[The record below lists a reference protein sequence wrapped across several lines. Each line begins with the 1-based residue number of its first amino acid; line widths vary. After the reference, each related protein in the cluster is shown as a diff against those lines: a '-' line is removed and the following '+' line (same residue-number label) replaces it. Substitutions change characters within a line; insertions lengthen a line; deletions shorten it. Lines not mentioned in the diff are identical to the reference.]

1 MKRILTT
8 LFALAIVLAGSM
20 SALAAEMDT
29 GTGQDTSYYPISVE
43 EYTYGETE
51 EPRINKVYQLSL
63 SDDPSGIPILIAP
76 EPEECV
82 VCDNLQGPR
91 FHAPCLLEL
100 STGELTELEIYE
112 PCHRYSGELAPDQ
125 DMDYNVMTFGG
136 SGLPLFID
144 RMEEIQRCVAYL
156 PEKAGGEIEPSYYC
170 RDCRAKLTKVATQG
184 YVLLDLYDLDAIQ
197 AYPVEDGAEYPIR
210 IYTVTMAHD
219 EDQGHLVVT
228 NIGHLFES

>member
-1 MKRILTT
+1 MRKSKWLRNVLLCIGGVF
-8 LFALAIVLAGSM
+8 LFLAGIGLGWIRCRQTET
-20 SALAAEMDT
+20 AFW
-29 GTGQDTSYYPISVE
+29 
-43 EYTYGETE
+43 EY
-51 EPRINKVYQLSL
+51 
-63 SDDPSGIPILIAP
+63 ILIAP

-156 PEKAGGEIEPSYYC
+156 PEKAGGEIEPFYYC
-170 RDCRAKLTKVATQG
+170 RDCR
-184 YVLLDLYDLDAIQ
+184 
-197 AYPVEDGAEYPIR
+197 P
-210 IYTVTMAHD
+210 
-219 EDQGHLVVT
+219 
-228 NIGHLFES
+228 S

>member
-1 MKRILTT
+1 MRKSKWLQNVLLCIGGVL
-8 LFALAIVLAGSM
+8 LFI
-20 SALAAEMDT
+20 
-29 GTGQDTSYYPISVE
+29 
-43 EYTYGETE
+43 
-51 EPRINKVYQLSL
+51 
-63 SDDPSGIPILIAP
+63 SGIGLGGIRCRQTETAFGENILIAP

-144 RMEEIQRCVAYL
+144 RTEEIQRCVAYL

-184 YVLLDLYDLDAIQ
+184 YVLLDLYDSDAIQ
-197 AYPVEDGAEYPIR
+197 VYPVEDSAEYPIR
-210 IYTVTMAHD
+210 IYTVTMGHD

>member
-1 MKRILTT
+1 M
-8 LFALAIVLAGSM
+8 
-20 SALAAEMDT
+20 
-29 GTGQDTSYYPISVE
+29 
-43 EYTYGETE
+43 
-51 EPRINKVYQLSL
+51 
-63 SDDPSGIPILIAP
+63 
-76 EPEECV
+76 

-112 PCHRYSGELAPDQ
+112 PCHRYSGEQAPDQ

-144 RMEEIQRCVAYL
+144 RMEEIQRCGAYL

-197 AYPVEDGAEYPIR
+197 VYPVEDSAEYPIR
-210 IYTVTMAHD
+210 IYTVTTAHD

>member
-1 MKRILTT
+1 MRKSKWLQNVLLCIGGVF
-8 LFALAIVLAGSM
+8 LFLAGIG
-20 SALAAEMDT
+20 LGWIRCRQT
-29 GTGQDTSYYPISVE
+29 
-43 EYTYGETE
+43 ETAFWE
-51 EPRINKVYQLSL
+51 N
-63 SDDPSGIPILIAP
+63 ILIAP

-156 PEKAGGEIEPSYYC
+156 PEKAGGEIGPSYYC
-170 RDCRAKLTKVATQG
+170 RDCRAKLTKVATRPQRKFARYLTTSG
-184 YVLLDLYDLDAIQ
+184 ATVSTSAHLLLMD
-197 AYPVEDGAEYPIR
+197 
-210 IYTVTMAHD
+210 M
-219 EDQGHLVVT
+219 
-228 NIGHLFES
+228 

>member
-1 MKRILTT
+1 M
-8 LFALAIVLAGSM
+8 
-20 SALAAEMDT
+20 
-29 GTGQDTSYYPISVE
+29 
-43 EYTYGETE
+43 
-51 EPRINKVYQLSL
+51 
-63 SDDPSGIPILIAP
+63 IAP

-144 RMEEIQRCVAYL
+144 RME
-156 PEKAGGEIEPSYYC
+156 
-170 RDCRAKLTKVATQG
+170 
-184 YVLLDLYDLDAIQ
+184 
-197 AYPVEDGAEYPIR
+197 
-210 IYTVTMAHD
+210 
-219 EDQGHLVVT
+219 
-228 NIGHLFES
+228 